1 MHRENQKSIQIKYHF
16 FINRGNNLKIIIKDE
31 DPIRLYHH
39 PREVSVLPKSKLVR
53 MFNEDG
59 SLPEEFNLINKEV
72 GFSEDFDNNQSEI
85 IVTLHVR
92 K

>member
-1 MHRENQKSIQIKYHF
+1 MYSVFYLQ
-16 FINRGNNLKIIIKDE
+16 GDCLKIIIRDE
-31 DPIRLYHH
+31 EPIRLYHH

-53 MFNEDG
+53 TFNEDG
-59 SLPEEFNLINKEV
+59 SLLEEFALVDKEV

>member
-1 MHRENQKSIQIKYHF
+1 MCSVFYLQ
-16 FINRGNNLKIIIKDE
+16 GDCLKIIIRDE
-31 DPIRLYHH
+31 EPIRLYHH

-53 MFNEDG
+53 TFNEDG
-59 SLPEEFNLINKEV
+59 SLLEEFSLVDKEV